1 VASHERTLRAIVGA
15 AMAASVALTAGAFW
29 LSYQHLQETAAA
41 HGLKQ
46 APARAWAWPATVDLF
61 IVIGELLCLRAA
73 IAKAVD
79 WWAILL
85 LAFGGLSSIALN
97 VTSVGPHAPLLDYVV
112 AAMPPLG
119 SILAFGVIMQAIH
132 RAIEQPT
139 DQAIRHDEQPPAQPN
154 EEPDH
159 PVYLPE
165 ETTPHGMVSLPND
178 LITTDEAMSILGVS
192 RATFGRYTSTTKGTP
207 RLTCAHIDAN
217 NRKHYSRADVEAL
230 KRTA

>member
-1 VASHERTLRAIVGA
+1 MGASTI
-15 AMAASVALTAGAFW
+15 LTAGAFW

-79 WWAILL
+79 WWAIILL
-85 LAFGGLSSIALN
+85 TFGGFASIMLN
-97 VTSVGPHAPLLDYVV
+97 VTSVGRGAPVLDYVV

-119 SILAFGVIMQAIH
+119 ALLAFGVIMQAIH
-132 RAIEQPT
+132 RAVAQHEQATDQPIEQPAHT
-139 DQAIRHDEQPPAQPN
+139 SEQPDDDPEQTVYPPEQAPAQP
-154 EEPDH
+154 P
-159 PVYLPE
+159 LP
-165 ETTPHGMVSLPND
+165 TMSSLPPD
-178 LITTDEAMSILGVS
+178 LITTDQAMSILGVS
-192 RATFGRYTSTTKGTP
+192 RATFGRYTSDSKGPP
-207 RLTCAHIDAN
+207 RITCAHTDAN
-217 NRKHYSRADVEAL
+217 NRKYYTRADVEAL

>member
-1 VASHERTLRAIVGA
+1 MSASTI
-15 AMAASVALTAGAFW
+15 LTAGAFW

-79 WWAILL
+79 WWAIILL
-85 LAFGGLSSIALN
+85 TFGGFASIMLN
-97 VTSVGPHAPLLDYVV
+97 VTSVGRGAPVLDYVV

-119 SILAFGVIMQAIH
+119 ALLAFGVIMQAIH
-132 RAIEQPT
+132 RAVAQHEQATDQPIEQPAHT
-139 DQAIRHDEQPPAQPN
+139 
-154 EEPDH
+154 
-159 PVYLPE
+159 
-165 ETTPHGMVSLPND
+165 SLPTMSSLPAD
-178 LITTDEAMSILGVS
+178 LITTDQAMSILGVS
-192 RATFGRYTSTTKGTP
+192 RATFGRYTSDAKGPP
-207 RLTCAHIDAN
+207 RITCAHTDAN
-217 NRKHYSRADVEAL
+217 NRKYYTRADVEAL